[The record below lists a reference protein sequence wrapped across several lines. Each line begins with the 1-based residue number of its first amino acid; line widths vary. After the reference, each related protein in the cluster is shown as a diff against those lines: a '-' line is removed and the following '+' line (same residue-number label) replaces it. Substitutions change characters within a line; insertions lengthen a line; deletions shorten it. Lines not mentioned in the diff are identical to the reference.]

1 VVESAS
7 LAYLRR
13 SLIMYVIHTV
23 LLIRLFEFK
32 RYVDIGREG
41 SISGAMSKMTS
52 QVSQDRGK
60 YHLGEVQESPCQ
72 EPTVPKMAYSPCA
85 ENSATCLGAEGNFAS
100 DSTSIDED
108 NKSERTERST

>member
-1 VVESAS
+1 
-7 LAYLRR
+7 
-13 SLIMYVIHTV
+13 
-23 LLIRLFEFK
+23 LFEFK
-32 RYVDIGREG
+32 RYVDIGGEG

-85 ENSATCLGAEGNFAS
+85 ENSATCLGAEGDFAS
-100 DSTSIDED
+100 DSTYVVNHAAAILQESVNEKAFLPMMSPLVD
-108 NKSERTERST
+108 